1 MSDFPRTPNWRF
13 EPGPG
18 VLTLYTAYTTGYTAY
33 TTDIVPTDA
42 VTVTGK
48 LAETLVDCLSWIVE
62 QEFDARNARYENPE
76 PDPSPSSADLDEWAR
91 TLEGVARQMREAG
104 ES

>member
-1 MSDFPRTPNWRF
+1 MSD
-13 EPGPG
+13 
-18 VLTLYTAYTTGYTAY
+18 
-33 TTDIVPTDA
+33 
-42 VTVTGK
+42 
-48 LAETLVDCLSWIVE
+48 AETLVDCLSWIVE

-104 ES
+104 ECDR

>member
-1 MSDFPRTPNWRF
+1 MSDFPRTPNWHF
-13 EPGPG
+13 EPGSG
-18 VLTLYTAYTTGYTAY
+18 VLTLYTAY

-42 VTVTGK
+42 VTVNGK

-62 QEFDARNARYENPE
+62 QEFDARNARYEDPE

-104 ES
+104 ECDR